1 MNKRSRNNYSQ
12 IQRKGIFTFY
22 QTKRQ
27 KEEKSFNR
35 VSLNNYQ
42 NDHDGRSGPMKISRR
57 PIRTNENITR
67 SQSEV
72 RPHLKRGKTRMTK
85 HQWFSF

>member
-1 MNKRSRNNYSQ
+1 MNKSSRNTYSQ
-12 IQRKGIFTFY
+12 IQRKGIFTFS
-22 QTKRQ
+22 QTKSQ
-27 KEEKSFNR
+27 EEEKSFNR
-35 VSLNNYQ
+35 VSLKQ
-42 NDHDGRSGPMKISRR
+42 NDHDGRSGLMKISRR